1 MTQTTSRILHS
12 LDGLPERARLVV
24 LGCPPRGPSG
34 RPNPHFVGRVAAAA
48 AAYHRRPS
56 VRLLCSGGGDR
67 EGANEAEALL
77 EALVL
82 ARVPEDAIGLD
93 RDATRTID
101 TIDYLAT
108 HHADEPLVLVTQPFH
123 LTRALYLAEAR
134 GLGALGLP
142 AGGPGPGPRLRLREG
157 LARWRARIDVLRPPR
172 ARGR

>member
-1 MTQTTSRILHS
+1 MTAGPSHDADDLAHPPLPRRPARTRTPRRA
-12 LDGLPERARLVV
+12 GLPAAR
-24 LGCPPRGPSG
+24 PSG

-108 HHADEPLVLVTQPFH
+108 HHADEPPSS
-123 LTRALYLAEAR
+123 
-134 GLGALGLP
+134 
-142 AGGPGPGPRLRLREG
+142 
-157 LARWRARIDVLRPPR
+157 
-172 ARGR
+172 